1 MNTHQKRFN
10 ILSII
15 VWTIIISV
23 IIIMLTMSAAYGYI
37 IVKAWFIIIDLD
49 WSNGLQGVMQVL
61 WTGK

>member
-1 MNTHQKRFN
+1 MNQHKKRFN
-10 ILSII
+10 ILSTI

-37 IVKAWFIIIDLD
+37 IVKAWFIIVDLD